1 MNSKKK
7 IQIVLLIFGLFLII
21 FSIYYYYSQQTVK
34 VTKKIEQITEEE
46 INQDNIFENITYT
59 GIDSRGNPY
68 EIKAKF
74 AETNTNDPDVNYLKY
89 VIAKLVYKDGQI
101 ILITSDYA
109 IYNKSSQD
117 MFFNQNVVVENDINR
132 VFCENLDFHNSDNLI
147 VAYNNLTAYN
157 GENVMFADKIS
168 IDLLTQT
175 SKVSVTDKKKVK
187 VKIVN

>member
-1 MNSKKK
+1 M
-7 IQIVLLIFGLFLII
+7 
-21 FSIYYYYSQQTVK
+21 
-34 VTKKIEQITEEE
+34 
-46 INQDNIFENITYT
+46 
-59 GIDSRGNPY
+59 
-68 EIKAKF
+68 
-74 AETNTNDPDVNYLKY
+74 
-89 VIAKLVYKDGQI
+89 
-101 ILITSDYA
+101 
-109 IYNKSSQD
+109 
-117 MFFNQNVVVENDINR
+117 VVENDINR